1 MNFKAL
7 IKKVFTNACVYFSI
21 ITAIYSVIVM
31 IKYVDDTLVLLDATR
46 VLLFFLAS
54 ILFAFANGVLKL
66 EKLHGAVKILIH
78 YFISLFAFYA
88 CMMLPISPEGSTLL
102 VGILLF
108 SVVYFVIMALVA
120 LFRSRY
126 RSRLDQKSDYKPQF
140 KK

>member
-7 IKKVFTNACVYFSI
+7 IKKTLTNACVFFSI

-31 IKYVDDTLVLLDATR
+31 IIYVDDPLVLLDATR
-46 VLLFFLAS
+46 VMLFFLAS

-66 EKLHGAVKILIH
+66 DKLHGAARILIH
-78 YFISLFAFYA
+78 YLLSLFAFYA
-88 CMMLPISPEGSTLL
+88 CILLPISPVGSTLL

-108 SVVYFVIMALVA
+108 TLLYVVIMALAA
-120 LFRSRY
+120 LFKSRY
-126 RSRLDQKSDYKPQF
+126 RARLDQKSDYKPQF